1 MWKMIIFNLENY
13 FMLEYSWFTMSC
25 AFQLCSEVIQV
36 YAYICPFFFRFVFH
50 SGNYIILSRVPY
62 AVPPWHISGENLNS
76 KDTCTLRFFAAL
88 FTIART
94 RKQPKCP
101 SAEEWIKKT
110 GTNTSWNITQSLP
123 PVWFFQQS
131 SMDERGGPWRRLSNE
146 EPLLSNC
153 ATREDS
159 WEFLGLHDQTGQT

>member
-1 MWKMIIFNLENY
+1 
-13 FMLEYSWFTMSC
+13 MSC

-62 AVPPWHISGENLNS
+62 AVPPWHISRENLNS

-110 GTNTSWNITQSLP
+110 
-123 PVWFFQQS
+123 
-131 SMDERGGPWRRLSNE
+131 E
-146 EPLLSNC
+146 C
-153 ATREDS
+153 
-159 WEFLGLHDQTGQT
+159 

>member
-1 MWKMIIFNLENY
+1 M
-13 FMLEYSWFTMSC
+13 FM
-25 AFQLCSEVIQV
+25 
-36 YAYICPFFFRFVFH
+36 
-50 SGNYIILSRVPY
+50 
-62 AVPPWHISGENLNS
+62 
-76 KDTCTLRFFAAL
+76 AAL

-131 SMDERGGPWRRLSNE
+131 SMDERGGP
-146 EPLLSNC
+146 
-153 ATREDS
+153 
-159 WEFLGLHDQTGQT
+159 